1 MSEMSERKVLEEEE
15 EEAEEAEEEEEEEA
29 GGTSKV
35 RTPHKDVGNKETEYV
50 LVNCGLLTHPSAS
63 RETRRRH
70 RRPCFPPARLRA
82 CQNKGPVRVHI
93 SVSYIVYASTAKRF

>member
-15 EEAEEAEEEEEEEA
+15 EAEEEEEEA
-29 GGTSKV
+29 GGISKV

-50 LVNCGLLTHPSAS
+50 LVNCGLLTHPQAS

-93 SVSYIVYASTAKRF
+93 SVSYIVYARYR